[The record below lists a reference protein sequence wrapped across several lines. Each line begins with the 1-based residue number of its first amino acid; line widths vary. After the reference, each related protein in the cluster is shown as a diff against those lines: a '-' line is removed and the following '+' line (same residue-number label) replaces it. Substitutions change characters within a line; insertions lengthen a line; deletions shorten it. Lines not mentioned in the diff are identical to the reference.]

1 MIAPPERSS
10 DRDAAIVAVLPHV
23 PSAGWTRAALLAAM
37 RDLGLPP
44 PDAAILFPGGVSDL
58 LEAFADWSDRR
69 MEAEAG
75 SLDLAARPLHERVRA
90 LILLR
95 LAQKRRH
102 KEAVRRAVALLALP
116 RHAGLAARVLAR
128 TVDAIWHAAGDR
140 IADFSWYTKR
150 ATLAGIYGA
159 TLLFW
164 LADDS
169 DDDAA
174 TIAFLDR
181 RLARVAGI
189 GRLRRRAVECVRRLR
204 PGARGAAAEAT

>member
-1 MIAPPERSS
+1 MIEAPERSP

-23 PSAGWTRAALLAAM
+23 LELGWTRAALRAAL
-37 RDLGLPP
+37 RDLGQP
-44 PDAAILFPGGVSDL
+44 PDDADILFPGGVTDL
-58 LEAFADWSDRR
+58 LETFADWSDRR
-69 MEAEAG
+69 MEAEAT
-75 SLDLAARPLHERVRA
+75 SIDLASLRLPDRVRA

-116 RHAGLAARVLAR
+116 RNAALAARVLAR

-140 IADFSWYTKR
+140 AADFSWYTKR
-150 ATLAGIYGA
+150 ATLAGIYSA

-164 LADDS
+164 LADAS

-174 TIAFLDR
+174 TVAFLDR
-181 RLARVAGI
+181 RLGAVAAI
-189 GRLRRRAVECVRRLR
+189 GRLRRRAGDCIRRLR
-204 PGARGAAAEAT
+204 PHSSEQTAEAT